1 MSKLLETTLG
11 IEPTSESLK
20 RRGLHAAVS
29 MRFLKTFAASV
40 PRGFSTADV
49 VEKIVQPA
57 TVKALCR
64 YVALLDAADVGTAF
78 AFASHTW
85 RAPFHD
91 LVAALSHVLEDDQ
104 FVWLD
109 MFAVLQSPPDLLKSA
124 ANGEQLIAEKIEDL
138 DFASVVQGSKVFVL
152 VGTHVPEV
160 ERLSPEEAS
169 RCMVPMEA
177 KLRSAFFR
185 IWCLVEMVAALQA
198 GLPVILLVGAAVAP
212 SSQDRDHVAQLA
224 FKPNKAMLTNS
235 APAPPTPGSHLAP
248 SHRCVSSLAVFD
260 LMDVQQAIAS
270 FDADRVRILNDIE
283 STVGF
288 AAVNTLGRG
297 AVMGAMHCMD
307 EREVLQAAAGN
318 MAPLAALQGQGNLG
332 SALCAAAA
340 GGLNVPLQEL
350 LQRKGEVEVGAVR
363 LLGQGRTP
371 ITLAAAGG
379 HAATL
384 QMLIDAGAEVHHSCS
399 PSFSGGS
406 RVNNWTPL
414 MYAADGGH
422 LAAVKVRCLRS
433 ASHFKAPP
441 GAQLLICNTGFAR
454 SPCRGEREVRHRVR
468 VGTVPRAE
476 ERV

>member
-1 MSKLLETTLG
+1 MNKLLETTLG
-11 IEPTSESLK
+11 LEPTSESLQ

-57 TVKALCR
+57 TAKALCR
-64 YVALLDAADVGTAF
+64 YVALLEAADVGTAF

-109 MFAVLQSPPDLLKSA
+109 MFAVLQSPPELLKTA
-124 ANGEQLIAEKIEDL
+124 ANGEQLITEKIEDL
-138 DFASVVQGSKVFVL
+138 DFATVVQGSKVFVL
-152 VGTHVPEV
+152 VGTHVDQVQWLSSDEA
-160 ERLSPEEAS
+160 ER
-169 RCMVPMEA
+169 CVVPMEA

-198 GLPVILLVGAAVAP
+198 DLPVILLVGAAVAP
-212 SSQDRDHVAQLA
+212 SSNDRDHMAKLE

-235 APAPPTPGSHLAP
+235 APAPPTPSFLAP
-248 SHRCVSSLAVFD
+248 SHRCVSLAVFD

-318 MAPLAALQGQGNLG
+318 TAPLAALQGTALRF
-332 SALCAAAA
+332 ALCAAAA

-350 LQRKGEVEVGAVR
+350 LQRKGEVEVSGLVHLPGAVKS
-363 LLGQGRTP
+363 GQDRTP

-379 HAATL
+379 HATTL
-384 QMLIDAGAEVHHSCS
+384 QMLIDAGAEVN
-399 PSFSGGS
+399 P
-406 RVNNWTPL
+406 RVDNWTPL

-422 LAAVKVRCLRS
+422 LAAVKVRCLRP
-433 ASHFKAPP
+433 ALHFQAPP
-441 GAQLLICNTGFAR
+441 GAQLLLCDTGFAR
-454 SPCRGEREVRHRVR
+454 SPRRGQREVTHRL
-468 VGTVPRAE
+468 
-476 ERV
+476 